1 MKALRSIGLVCSA
14 LLLATAITS
23 SAMAA
28 SSAEGK
34 QTLDELIA
42 KAKKEGV
49 LDTTVVSQAGKTG
62 PKLVV
67 AFKKRFGLD
76 GLTVNMNVGGQSNEE
91 TQIMAALKAGAPPH
105 LDAFTGSDDY
115 IVKIVEAGLAAEVP
129 NWQAV
134 ISEINPLVSSGQVT
148 PEQVSPSLFAGYGFL
163 WAGRNKVL
171 VYNPTLIKKEDLPK
185 SRADI
190 ADPKYKNNFI
200 LSIFVSEWQY
210 GVLVHDKD
218 EWLKTVDMMGKNA
231 LAVMHLTEGRNRL
244 LLGEFA
250 FLPGNEYHYLESKE
264 KDPDAPIAYT
274 FFSDGTASTKL
285 LYVVPKAARHPA
297 AAMLFSMWMSTPEAE
312 EIWQPGSFYTNVHF
326 GQSKL
331 DKEMRA
337 SLEESHSKL
346 ISFYDTPETMKW
358 LAWYAT
364 DEGRNY
370 RSALDNA
377 TRQRK

>member
-1 MKALRSIGLVCSA
+1 MKALQSIGMVCSA
-14 LLLATAITS
+14 LLLTVALVS
-23 SAMAA
+23 SAAAA
-28 SSAEGK
+28 SEEGK
-34 QTLDELIA
+34 KTLDELIA
-42 KAKKEGV
+42 KAKKERV

-62 PKLVV
+62 PRLVA

-76 GLTVNMNVGGQSNEE
+76 DLKVNMNVGGQSSEE

-115 IVKIVEAGLAAEVP
+115 IIKIVEEGLAAEVP

-134 ISEINPLVSSGQVT
+134 LAEVNPLVGSGQVK
-148 PEQVSPSLFAGYGFL
+148 PEVVSPSSFAGYGFL

-185 SRADI
+185 TRADI
-190 ADPKYKNNFI
+190 AKPQYKGKYI
-200 LSIFVSEWQY
+200 LSTFVSEWQY

-218 EWLKTVDMMGKNA
+218 EWLKTVDQMGKNA
-231 LAVMHLTEGRNRL
+231 FGVMHLTEGRNRL

-250 FLPGNEYHYLESKE
+250 FFPGNEYHYLESKD
-264 KDPDAPIAYT
+264 KDKDAPIDYV
-274 FFSDGTASTKL
+274 FYEDGTASTRL

-312 EIWQPGSFYTNVHF
+312 AIWQPGSFYTNVHF
-326 GQSKL
+326 GQSDM

-337 SLEESHSKL
+337 KLEESHSEL
-346 ISFYDTPETMKW
+346 LSFYDTPEAMKW

-364 DEGRNY
+364 EEGRAY
-370 RSALDNA
+370 RSALNNA
-377 TRQRK
+377 VRQRQ